1 MAADD
6 PNGWRERFPYPEY
19 LATVVR
25 KVGGILEKGFVHNP
39 ELNAESSP
47 AFGSAPLELFQ
58 ERGCIFIEPGV
69 IETIFFV
76 RSLEG
81 RSERHEVTFLDQSP
95 GPVSLWV
102 RAHCATSEILEGST
116 DNNLQLFTGRGF
128 FLRPADSKSN
138 NVLIFVMKS
147 RLKALQV
154 MGIQMVPK
162 KGKKS

>member
-1 MAADD
+1 MAVDD
-6 PNGWRERFPYPEY
+6 AKGWRERFPYPGF
-19 LATVVR
+19 LPTVVR
-25 KVGGILEKGFVHNP
+25 KIDGVLEKGFIHNP
-39 ELNAESSP
+39 ELDAGSSP
-47 AFGSAPLELFQ
+47 VFGSVPLELFQ
-58 ERGCIFIEPGV
+58 ESGSLSIEPGV

-102 RAHCATSEILEGST
+102 RAHCATSEVLEGST

-128 FLRPADSKSN
+128 FLRPADAKSN

-162 KGKKS
+162 KSKKP